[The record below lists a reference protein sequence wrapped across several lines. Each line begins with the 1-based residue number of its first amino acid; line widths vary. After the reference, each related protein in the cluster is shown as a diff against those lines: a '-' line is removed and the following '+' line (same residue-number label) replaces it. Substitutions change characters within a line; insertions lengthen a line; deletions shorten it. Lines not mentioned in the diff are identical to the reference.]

1 MSGDFLMEAI
11 FWLGILLI
19 SFSYIIYPILLA
31 IAAKMFGNS
40 AQHKNISA
48 ITEWP
53 EVAVVIAAFNEE
65 QDIKKRIENLLS
77 QDYPNDKITYFI
89 GSDGSTDN
97 TNSILSEFSD
107 PRLKTQLFDVNRG
120 KASVLN
126 NLVELVEQP
135 IIVFS
140 DANTHF
146 ESDAIKRLVVH
157 FEDKKVGAVCGELNL
172 FNPGDNDN
180 KDNTYWQYEQ
190 FLKEKEGQ
198 LDALLGANGAIY
210 SIRTHLY
217 TPIPANTVVDDFLI
231 VMNVA
236 KKKYSIVYDK
246 SALAHEEIAPS
257 IAEESKRRIRIGT
270 GNYQAF
276 TRLYWALNPLIG
288 WRFFSYFSHKV
299 LRWFT
304 PHLMI
309 MTLMCNVIL
318 IGNTFY
324 NTTLL
329 IQITGYAIAIWG
341 QRSSN
346 KGEAIPSSVA
356 FLTFFVSIN
365 FALLQGFYRF
375 AFKNVKGTWQRT
387 SR

>member
-1 MSGDFLMEAI
+1 MTYIIEVI
-11 FWLGILLI
+11 FWLSILLI
-19 SFSYIIYPILLA
+19 GFSYIIYPILIAL
-31 IAAKMFGNS
+31 AAKTFGRS
-40 AQHKNISA
+40 QIVKEISEV
-48 ITEWP
+48 TQWP

-65 QDIKKRIENLLS
+65 QDIKQRVENLLA
-77 QDYPNDKITYFI
+77 QDYPSDKITYLI

-97 TNSILSEFSD
+97 TNQILAQFSD
-107 PRLKTQLFDVNRG
+107 SRLNAQLFEVNRG

-126 NLVELVEQP
+126 NLIELVKQP
-135 IIVFS
+135 IVIFS

-146 ESDAIKRLVVH
+146 ETDAIKRLVAH
-157 FEDKKVGAVCGELNL
+157 FENDRVGAVCGELNL
-172 FNPGDNDN
+172 YNVGDNDN
-180 KDNTYWQYEQ
+180 KDSTYWRYEQ
-190 FLKEKEGQ
+190 FLKDKEGQ
-198 LDALLGANGAIY
+198 LNALLGANGAIY
-210 SIRTHLY
+210 AIRTHLY
-217 TPIPANTVVDDFLI
+217 TPIPVNTVVDDFLI

-236 KKKYSIVYDK
+236 KEKYSIVYDK

-276 TRLYWALNPLIG
+276 TRLYWALNPFIG

-329 IQITGYAIAIWG
+329 IQIIGYSIAIWG
-341 QRSSN
+341 QKTSN
-346 KGEAIPSSVA
+346 KGESIPSSIA
-356 FLTFFVSIN
+356 LLTFFVSMN

>member
-1 MSGDFLMEAI
+1 MMRFSMEAT
-11 FWLGILLI
+11 FWLSILLI
-19 SFSYIIYPILLA
+19 TFSYFLYPIILA
-31 IAAKMFGNS
+31 FIAKLWGN
-40 AQHKNISA
+40 KNDYKD
-48 ITEWP
+48 ITLINEWP
-53 EVAVVIAAFNEE
+53 EVAIVIAAYNEE
-65 QDIKKRIENLLS
+65 QHIKQRIENLLS
-77 QDYPNDKITYFI
+77 QDYPIEKITFFI

-97 TNSILSEFSD
+97 TNQILKQCTDS
-107 PRLKTQLFDVNRG
+107 RLQAHIFEQNRG

-126 NLVELVEQP
+126 ELVAQVTQP
-135 IIVFS
+135 LVVFS

-146 ESDAIKRLVVH
+146 EPDAIKRLVAH
-157 FEDKKVGAVCGELNL
+157 FDDKKVGAVCGELNL
-172 FNPGDNDN
+172 FNPGDNNNQDS
-180 KDNTYWQYEQ
+180 TYWRYEQ

-210 SIRTHLY
+210 AIRTQLY
-217 TPIPANTVVDDFLI
+217 TPIPINTIVDDFLI

-236 KKKYSIVYDK
+236 KQQYKIIYDK

-276 TRLYWALNPLIG
+276 SRLYWALNPLIG
-288 WRFFSYFSHKV
+288 WRFFSYLSHKV

-304 PHLMI
+304 PHFMVI
-309 MTLMCNVIL
+309 AFMSNIIL

-324 NTTLL
+324 NAMLL
-329 IQITGYAIAIWG
+329 IQVLAYYLAYWG
-341 QRSSN
+341 QKNSDQGRQ
-346 KGEAIPSSVA
+346 IPASIA
-356 FLTFFVSIN
+356 LLTFFVSMN

-375 AFKNVKGTWQRT
+375 VFKNTQGTWQRT

>member
-1 MSGDFLMEAI
+1 MEEI
-11 FWLGILLI
+11 FWLSVLLI
-19 SFSYIIYPILLA
+19 SFSYIFYPIVLA
-31 IAAKMFGNS
+31 LATKLFGKKNS
-40 AQHKNISA
+40 SRDASEIS
-48 ITEWP
+48 EWP
-53 EVAVVIAAFNEE
+53 EVAVIIAAFNEE
-65 QDIKKRIENLLS
+65 QDIKQRVENLLE
-77 QDYPNDKITYFI
+77 QDYPADKITYYI
-89 GSDGSTDN
+89 GSDGSTDK
-97 TNSILSEFSD
+97 TNEILSEFSD
-107 PRLKTQLFDVNRG
+107 PRLQAQLFEVNRG

-126 NLVELVEQP
+126 NLMELVEQP
-135 IIVFS
+135 IVVFS

-146 ESDAIKRLVVH
+146 ENDAIKRLVAH
-157 FEDKKVGAVCGELNL
+157 FENKKVGAVCGELNL
-172 FNPGDNDN
+172 FNSGGNDN
-180 KDNTYWQYEQ
+180 KDSTYWRYEQ
-190 FLKEKEGQ
+190 FLKDNEGQ

-210 SIRTHLY
+210 AIRSHLY

-236 KKKYSIVYDK
+236 KAKYKIIYDK
-246 SALAHEEIAPS
+246 EALAHEEIAPS
-257 IAEESKRRIRIGT
+257 IGEESKRRIRIGT

-309 MTLMCNVIL
+309 IVLMSNFIL
-318 IGNTFY
+318 IGDTLY
-324 NTTLL
+324 NAALL
-329 IQITGYAIAIWG
+329 IQLIAYFIAIWG
-341 QRSSN
+341 QKMSD
-346 KGEAIPSSVA
+346 KGVAIPSSVA
-356 FLTFFVSIN
+356 LLTFFVSMN

>member
-1 MSGDFLMEAI
+1 MEVI
-11 FWLGILLI
+11 FWLSILLI
-19 SFSYIIYPILLA
+19 SFSYAIYPALLA
-31 IAAKMFGNS
+31 LAAKLFGRKNS
-40 AQHKNISA
+40 IKNIS
-48 ITEWP
+48 EVENWP
-53 EVAVVIAAFNEE
+53 KVAVVIAAFNEE
-65 QDIKKRIENLLS
+65 QDIKQRVENLLS
-77 QDYPNDKITYFI
+77 QDYPAEKITYYI
-89 GSDGSTDN
+89 GSDGSTDR
-97 TNSILSEFSD
+97 TNEILNEFTD
-107 PRLKTQLFDVNRG
+107 CRLNTQLFAQNRG

-126 NLVELVEQP
+126 NLLELVTQP
-135 IIVFS
+135 IVVFS

-146 ESDAIKRLVVH
+146 ESDAIKRLVAH
-157 FEDKKVGAVCGELNL
+157 FEHDKVGAVCGELNL
-172 FNPGDNDN
+172 FTPENNDN
-180 KDNTYWQYEQ
+180 KDSVYWRYEQ

-210 SIRTHLY
+210 AVRSHLY

-236 KKKYSIVYDK
+236 RKNYKIVYDK
-246 SALAHEEIAPS
+246 SALAHEETAPS

-276 TRLYWALNPLIG
+276 SRLYWALNPFIG

-309 MTLMCNVIL
+309 AALMSNVIL
-318 IGNTFY
+318 IGTPFY
-324 NTTLL
+324 NLTFL
-329 IQITGYAIAIWG
+329 IQITSYTIAVWG
-341 QRSSN
+341 QKFSEQGKS
-346 KGEAIPSSVA
+346 IPAFVA
-356 FLTFFVSIN
+356 LLTFFVSMN

>member
-1 MSGDFLMEAI
+1 MAFLMEVI
-11 FWLGILLI
+11 FGLSILLI
-19 SFSYIIYPILLA
+19 GFSYIVYPILLA
-31 IAAKMFGNS
+31 LAATLFGNKIL
-40 AQHKNISA
+40 HKPQSQRV
-48 ITEWP
+48 EWP

-65 QDIKKRIENLLS
+65 QDIKARVENLLA
-77 QDYPNDKITYFI
+77 QDYPADKITYYI

-97 TNSILSEFSD
+97 TNAILNEFSD
-107 PRLKTQLFDVNRG
+107 PRLKAQLFPVNRG

-126 NLVELVEQP
+126 NLIELVTQP
-135 IIVFS
+135 FVIFS

-146 ESDAIKRLVVH
+146 ETNAIRQLVAH
-157 FEDKKVGAVCGELNL
+157 FDDNKVGAVCGELNL
-172 FNPGDNDN
+172 FNPGSNDN
-180 KDNTYWQYEQ
+180 KDSTYWRYEQ

-210 SIRTHLY
+210 AIRTPLY
-217 TPIPANTVVDDFLI
+217 TPIPENTVVDDFLI

-236 KKKYSIVYDK
+236 KEKYRIIYDK
-246 SALAHEEIAPS
+246 LALAHEEIAPS

-276 TRLYWALNPLIG
+276 SRLYWALNPLIG

-309 MTLMCNVIL
+309 LALFSNVFL

-324 NTTLL
+324 NIAL
-329 IQITGYAIAIWG
+329 ILQLAGYSVAIYG
-341 QRSSN
+341 QKASN
-346 KGEAIPSSVA
+346 NGKAIPSSIA
-356 FLTFFVSIN
+356 LLTFFVSMN

>member
-1 MSGDFLMEAI
+1 MEAL
-11 FWLGILLI
+11 FWCS
-19 SFSYIIYPILLA
+19 SFFIIYSYILYPIFLSAFAAFFSKKTPLVPFENQQPNVTVI
-31 IAAKMFGNS
+31 IAAY
-40 AQHKNISA
+40 
-48 ITEWP
+48 
-53 EVAVVIAAFNEE
+53 NEE
-65 QDIKKRIENLLS
+65 SCIKERVENLLS
-77 QDYPNDKITYFI
+77 LDYPIDKITFLI

-97 TNSILSEFSD
+97 TNKILSDFSI
-107 PRLKTQLFDVNRG
+107 PQLKTFFFKNNQG
-120 KASVLN
+120 KATVLN
-126 NLVELVEQP
+126 NLMEFVKDP
-135 IIVFS
+135 IVIFT

-146 ESDAIKRLVVH
+146 ESDAITCLVAH
-157 FEDKKVGAVCGELNL
+157 FQNKNVGAVCGELNL
-172 FNPGDNDN
+172 FNPGENDN
-180 KDNTYWQYEQ
+180 KDSTYWRYEQ

-198 LDALLGANGAIY
+198 LNALLGANGAIY
-210 SIRTHLY
+210 AIRKKLY

-236 KKKYSIVYDK
+236 KARYQIVYDK
-246 SALAHEEIAPS
+246 KALAHEEIAPS

-304 PHLMI
+304 PHLMVLVLI
-309 MTLMCNVIL
+309 SNLVL
-318 IGNTFY
+318 IGDTLY
-324 NTTLL
+324 NSVLL
-329 IQITGYAIAIWG
+329 IQIIAYLVAVWG
-341 QRSSN
+341 QAMSTR
-346 KGEAIPSSVA
+346 GHEIPSSVA
-356 FLTFFVSIN
+356 LLTFFVSMN

>member
-1 MSGDFLMEAI
+1 MEFI
-11 FWLGILLI
+11 FWLCIGLI
-19 SFSYIIYPILLA
+19 GFSYIGFPLFLA
-31 IAAKMFGNS
+31 LATKLFGN
-40 AQHKNISA
+40 KNSITN
-48 ITEWP
+48 ITEITDWP

-65 QDIKKRIENLLS
+65 QDIKQRVENLLE
-77 QDYPNDKITYFI
+77 QDYPADKITYYI
-89 GSDGSTDN
+89 GSDGSTDK
-97 TNSILSEFSD
+97 TNEILSEFTDS
-107 PRLKTQLFDVNRG
+107 RLNAQLFEVNRG

-126 NLVELVEQP
+126 NLIELVEQP
-135 IIVFS
+135 IIIFS

-146 ESDAIKRLVVH
+146 ENDAIKRLVAH
-157 FEDKKVGAVCGELNL
+157 FEDDRVGAVCGELNL
-172 FNPGDNDN
+172 FNSGGNDN
-180 KDNTYWQYEQ
+180 KDSTYWRYEQ
-190 FLKEKEGQ
+190 FLKDNEGQ

-210 SIRTHLY
+210 AIRSHLY

-236 KKKYSIVYDK
+236 KAKYKIIYDK
-246 SALAHEEIAPS
+246 EALAHEEIAPS

-309 MTLMCNVIL
+309 IVLMSNFIL
-318 IGNTFY
+318 IGDTLY
-324 NTTLL
+324 NAALL
-329 IQITGYAIAIWG
+329 IQLIAYFIAIWG
-341 QRSSN
+341 QKMSD
-346 KGEAIPSSVA
+346 KGVAIPSSVA
-356 FLTFFVSIN
+356 LLTFFVSMN

>member
-1 MSGDFLMEAI
+1 MEFI
-11 FWLGILLI
+11 FWLSIGLI
-19 SFSYIIYPILLA
+19 GFSYIIYPLVLTLA
-31 IAAKMFGNS
+31 TKLFGKRNS
-40 AQHKNISA
+40 NIDLTKIS
-48 ITEWP
+48 EWP

-65 QDIKKRIENLLS
+65 QDIKQRVENLLE
-77 QDYPNDKITYFI
+77 QDYPADKITYYI
-89 GSDGSTDN
+89 GSDGSTDR
-97 TNSILSEFSD
+97 TNEILSEFTDS
-107 PRLKTQLFDVNRG
+107 RLKAQLFEVNRG

-126 NLVELVEQP
+126 NLIELVTQP
-135 IIVFS
+135 IVVFS

-146 ESDAIKRLVVH
+146 EVDAIKRLVAH
-157 FEDKKVGAVCGELNL
+157 FENEKVGAVCGELNL
-172 FNPGDNDN
+172 FNPGGNDN
-180 KDNTYWQYEQ
+180 KDSTYWRYEQ
-190 FLKEKEGQ
+190 FLKDKEGQ
-198 LDALLGANGAIY
+198 LNALLGANGAIY
-210 SIRTHLY
+210 AIRTHLY

-236 KKKYSIVYDK
+236 KANYQIVYDK
-246 SALAHEEIAPS
+246 EALAHEEIAPS
-257 IAEESKRRIRIGT
+257 ITEESKRRIRIGT

-309 MTLMCNVIL
+309 TVLMCNFIL
-318 IGNTFY
+318 IGDPFY
-324 NTTLL
+324 NFTLL
-329 IQITGYAIAIWG
+329 VQVIAYLTAIWG
-341 QRSSN
+341 QKVSEQG
-346 KGEAIPSSVA
+346 KQIPSSVA
-356 FLTFFVSIN
+356 LLTFFVSMN

>member
-1 MSGDFLMEAI
+1 MEAI
-11 FWLGILLI
+11 FWLSILLI
-19 SFSYIIYPILLA
+19 SFSYAIYPVLLA
-31 IAAKMFGNS
+31 LAAKTFGIKNNIE
-40 AQHKNISA
+40 NIS
-48 ITEWP
+48 EVKRWP
-53 EVAVVIAAFNEE
+53 DVAVVIAAFNEE
-65 QDIKKRIENLLS
+65 QDIRQRVENLLS
-77 QDYPNDKITYFI
+77 QDYPADKITYFI
-89 GSDGSTDN
+89 GSDGSTDK
-97 TNSILSEFSD
+97 TNEILSEFKDS
-107 PRLKTQLFDVNRG
+107 RLNAQLFEHNRG

-126 NLVELVEQP
+126 NLMELVKQP
-135 IIVFS
+135 IVVFS

-157 FEDKKVGAVCGELNL
+157 FEDNKVGAVCGELNL
-172 FNPGDNDN
+172 FNPGSNDN
-180 KDNTYWQYEQ
+180 KDSIYWRYEQ

-210 SIRTHLY
+210 AIRSHLY
-217 TPIPANTVVDDFLI
+217 TPIPANTIVDDFLI

-236 KKKYSIVYDK
+236 KKDYRIVYDK
-246 SALAHEEIAPS
+246 KALAHEEVAPS
-257 IAEESKRRIRIGT
+257 IAEESKRRVRIGT

-276 TRLYWALNPLIG
+276 TRLYWALNPFIG

-309 MTLMCNVIL
+309 IALISNFIL
-318 IGNTFY
+318 IGTSVY
-324 NTTLL
+324 NLTLFV
-329 IQITGYAIAIWG
+329 QVTAYFIAIWG
-341 QRSSN
+341 QKVSEQGKS
-346 KGEAIPSSVA
+346 IPDFVA
-356 FLTFFVSIN
+356 LLTFFVSMN

>member
-1 MSGDFLMEAI
+1 MTYIIEVI
-11 FWLGILLI
+11 FWLSILLI
-19 SFSYIIYPILLA
+19 GFSYIIYPILIAL
-31 IAAKMFGNS
+31 AAKTFGRS
-40 AQHKNISA
+40 QIVKEISEV
-48 ITEWP
+48 TQWP

-65 QDIKKRIENLLS
+65 QDIKKRVENLLA
-77 QDYPNDKITYFI
+77 QDYPSDKITYLI

-97 TNSILSEFSD
+97 TNQILAQFSD
-107 PRLKTQLFDVNRG
+107 SRLNAQLFEVNRG

-126 NLVELVEQP
+126 NLIELVKQP
-135 IIVFS
+135 IVIFS

-146 ESDAIKRLVVH
+146 ETDAIKRLVAH
-157 FEDKKVGAVCGELNL
+157 FENDRVGAVCGELNL
-172 FNPGDNDN
+172 YNVGDNDN
-180 KDNTYWQYEQ
+180 KDSTYWRYEQ
-190 FLKEKEGQ
+190 FLKDKEGQ
-198 LDALLGANGAIY
+198 LNALLGANGAIY
-210 SIRTHLY
+210 AIRTHLY
-217 TPIPANTVVDDFLI
+217 TPIPVNTVVDDFLI

-236 KKKYSIVYDK
+236 KEKYSIVYDK

-276 TRLYWALNPLIG
+276 TRLYWALNPFIG

-329 IQITGYAIAIWG
+329 IQIIGYSIAIWG
-341 QRSSN
+341 QKTSN
-346 KGEAIPSSVA
+346 KGESIPSSIA
-356 FLTFFVSIN
+356 LLTFFVSMN

>member
-1 MSGDFLMEAI
+1 MEFI
-11 FWLGILLI
+11 FWLCIGLI
-19 SFSYIIYPILLA
+19 GFSYIAFPLVLILATKL
-31 IAAKMFGNS
+31 FGKKNS
-40 AQHKNISA
+40 KRNITE

-65 QDIKKRIENLLS
+65 QDIKQRVENLLE
-77 QDYPNDKITYFI
+77 QDYPADKITYYI
-89 GSDGSTDN
+89 GSDGSTDK
-97 TNSILSEFSD
+97 TNEILSEFTDS
-107 PRLKTQLFDVNRG
+107 RLNAQLFEVNRG

-126 NLVELVEQP
+126 NLIELVEQP
-135 IIVFS
+135 VIIFS

-146 ESDAIKRLVVH
+146 ESDAIKRLVAH
-157 FEDKKVGAVCGELNL
+157 FEDDKVGAVCGELNL
-172 FNPGDNDN
+172 FNSGGNDN
-180 KDNTYWQYEQ
+180 KDSTYWRYEQ
-190 FLKEKEGQ
+190 FLKDKEGQ

-210 SIRTHLY
+210 AIRSHLY

-236 KKKYSIVYDK
+236 KAKYRIIYDK
-246 SALAHEEIAPS
+246 EALAHEEIAPS

-309 MTLMCNVIL
+309 IVLMSNVIL
-318 IGNTFY
+318 IGDTLY
-324 NTTLL
+324 NTALL
-329 IQITGYAIAIWG
+329 IQIIAYFVAIWG
-341 QRSSN
+341 QRMSD
-346 KGEAIPSSVA
+346 KGMAIPSSVA
-356 FLTFFVSIN
+356 LLTFFVSMN

>member
-1 MSGDFLMEAI
+1 MTYIIEVI
-11 FWLGILLI
+11 FWLSILLI
-19 SFSYIIYPILLA
+19 GFSYIIYPILIAL
-31 IAAKMFGNS
+31 AAKIFGRS
-40 AQHKNISA
+40 QIVKDISEV
-48 ITEWP
+48 TQWP

-65 QDIKKRIENLLS
+65 QDIKQRVENLLA
-77 QDYPNDKITYFI
+77 QDYPSDKITYLI

-97 TNSILSEFSD
+97 TNQILAQFSD
-107 PRLKTQLFDVNRG
+107 SRLNAQLFEVNRG

-126 NLVELVEQP
+126 NLIELVKQP
-135 IIVFS
+135 IVIFS

-146 ESDAIKRLVVH
+146 ETDAIKRLVAH
-157 FEDKKVGAVCGELNL
+157 FENDRVGAVCGELNL
-172 FNPGDNDN
+172 YNVGDNDN
-180 KDNTYWQYEQ
+180 KDSTYWRYEQ
-190 FLKEKEGQ
+190 FLKDKEGQ
-198 LDALLGANGAIY
+198 LNALLGANGAIY
-210 SIRTHLY
+210 AIRTHLY

-236 KKKYSIVYDK
+236 KEKYSIVYDK

-276 TRLYWALNPLIG
+276 TRLYWALNPFIG

-329 IQITGYAIAIWG
+329 IQIIGYSIAIWG
-341 QRSSN
+341 QKTSN
-346 KGEAIPSSVA
+346 KGESIPSSIA
-356 FLTFFVSIN
+356 LLTFFVSMN

>member
-1 MSGDFLMEAI
+1 MTYIIEVI
-11 FWLGILLI
+11 FWLSILLI
-19 SFSYIIYPILLA
+19 GFSYIIYPILIAL
-31 IAAKMFGNS
+31 AAKTFGRS
-40 AQHKNISA
+40 QIVKEISEV
-48 ITEWP
+48 TQWP

-65 QDIKKRIENLLS
+65 QDIKKRVENLLA
-77 QDYPNDKITYFI
+77 QDYPSDKITYLI

-97 TNSILSEFSD
+97 TNQILAQFSD
-107 PRLKTQLFDVNRG
+107 SRLNAQLFEVNRG

-126 NLVELVEQP
+126 NLIELVKQP
-135 IIVFS
+135 IVIFS

-146 ESDAIKRLVVH
+146 ETDAIKRLVAH
-157 FEDKKVGAVCGELNL
+157 FENDRVGAVCGELNL
-172 FNPGDNDN
+172 YNVGDNDN
-180 KDNTYWQYEQ
+180 KDSTYWRYEQ
-190 FLKEKEGQ
+190 FLKDKEGQ
-198 LDALLGANGAIY
+198 LNALLGANGAIY
-210 SIRTHLY
+210 AIRTHLY
-217 TPIPANTVVDDFLI
+217 TPIPVNTVVDDFLI

-236 KKKYSIVYDK
+236 KEKYSIVYDK

-276 TRLYWALNPLIG
+276 TRLYWALNPFIG

-309 MTLMCNVIL
+309 TTLMCNVIL

-329 IQITGYAIAIWG
+329 IQIIGYSIAIWG
-341 QRSSN
+341 QKTSN
-346 KGEAIPSSVA
+346 KGESIPSSIA
-356 FLTFFVSIN
+356 LLTFFVSMN

>member
-1 MSGDFLMEAI
+1 MEFI
-11 FWLGILLI
+11 FWLSIGLI
-19 SFSYIIYPILLA
+19 GFSYIIYPLLLA
-31 IAAKMFGNS
+31 LSANFFGKINTC
-40 AQHKNISA
+40 KNIS
-48 ITEWP
+48 EVDNWP

-65 QDIKKRIENLLS
+65 QDIKQRVENLLS
-77 QDYPNDKITYFI
+77 QDYPADKITYYI
-89 GSDGSTDN
+89 GSDGSTDR
-97 TNSILSEFSD
+97 TNEILNEFTDS
-107 PRLKTQLFDVNRG
+107 RLNAQLFEENRG

-126 NLVELVEQP
+126 NLVELVKQP
-135 IIVFS
+135 FIVFS

-146 ESDAIKRLVVH
+146 ESDAIKRLVTH
-157 FEDKKVGAVCGELNL
+157 FEDEKVGAVCGELNL
-172 FNPGDNDN
+172 FNSGNNDN
-180 KDNTYWQYEQ
+180 KDSIYWRYEQ
-190 FLKEKEGQ
+190 FLKDKEGQ

-210 SIRTHLY
+210 AIRSHLY

-236 KKKYSIVYDK
+236 KANYKIIYDK
-246 SALAHEEIAPS
+246 QALAHEEIAPS
-257 IAEESKRRIRIGT
+257 IAEESNRRIRIGT

-276 TRLYWALNPLIG
+276 TRLYWALNPMNG

-309 MTLMCNVIL
+309 ITLMSNFIL
-318 IGNTFY
+318 IGHPFY
-324 NTTLL
+324 NFTLL
-329 IQITGYAIAIWG
+329 AQVIAYSIAIFG
-341 QRSSN
+341 HKVSEQG
-346 KGEAIPSSVA
+346 KPIPSSVA
-356 FLTFFVSIN
+356 LLTFFVSMN

>member
-1 MSGDFLMEAI
+1 MVKILMVSI
-11 FWLGILLI
+11 FWLSILLI
-19 SFSYIIYPILLA
+19 GFSYIIYPILLA
-31 IAAKMFGNS
+31 LAAKSFGNS
-40 AQHKNISA
+40 NINSNIPA
-48 ITEWP
+48 IKDWP

-65 QDIKKRIENLLS
+65 QDIKQRVENLFG
-77 QDYPNDKITYFI
+77 QDYPADKITYYI
-89 GSDGSTDN
+89 GSDGSTDD
-97 TNSILSEFSD
+97 TNEILSQFKD
-107 PRLKTQLFDVNRG
+107 PRLKAQLFEVNRG

-126 NLVELVEQP
+126 NLIGLVEQP
-135 IIVFS
+135 IVIFS

-146 ESDAIKRLVVH
+146 ESDAIKRLVAH
-157 FEDKKVGAVCGELNL
+157 FENDHVGAVCGELNL
-172 FNPGDNDN
+172 FNPGKNDN
-180 KDNTYWQYEQ
+180 KDSTYWRYEQ
-190 FLKEKEGQ
+190 FLKDKEGQ

-210 SIRTHLY
+210 AIRTHLY

-236 KKKYSIVYDK
+236 KEKYKIIYDK
-246 SALAHEEIAPS
+246 AALAHEEIAPS

-276 TRLYWALNPLIG
+276 SRLYWALNPFIG

-304 PHLMI
+304 PHLMVI
-309 MTLMCNVIL
+309 ALMSNFIL
-318 IGNTFY
+318 IGETFY

-329 IQITGYAIAIWG
+329 IQVIAYLVAAWG
-341 QRSSN
+341 QKMSM
-346 KGEAIPSSVA
+346 KGKAIPSFVA
-356 FLTFFVSIN
+356 LLTFFVSMN
-365 FALLQGFYRF
+365 LALLQGFYRF